1 METLIIIT
9 AYVKNREPLF
19 YLKNCG
25 PVALIFKDKGG
36 LTNHPLSCH
45 LKEVFGS
52 RESGRK
58 GEKIREKKSSG
69 KTPTKKLSLIS
80 SKKMRMFVQDLI

>member
-1 METLIIIT
+1 MIII
-9 AYVKNREPLF
+9 AYVKDRKPLF

-36 LTNHPLSCH
+36 LANHPFSCH
-45 LKEVFGS
+45 LQEVFGS
-52 RESGRK
+52 RESGRN

-69 KTPTKKLSLIS
+69 KTPAKKLSLIS
-80 SKKMRMFVQDLI
+80 SKKMRMFVQDFS